1 VAARTPKPKRRRERG
16 DDGLSWDRHNK
27 CYTGTISLGYDEAGK
42 RLRRRVRGKT
52 KQEVKDKL
60 SQLHEEIKAGV
71 HTTATYT
78 VRQCVMDWLDSLEL
92 DPHTMDTYRGQAEK
106 WIYPRVG
113 TKKLADFKATDADRL
128 IKDAAKVL
136 SKASLVKIKS
146 TLVRSIRRA
155 QKYDLIA
162 RNVAELVDL
171 PKGQPG
177 HPSRAMTEEQA
188 SQVLQAAR
196 GKPTAYVK
204 VVRVGQSKYAA
215 THAASETGQLA
226 CGTWTRLA
234 TPVIEIGT
242 DLGTTTCRC
251 CRANLGLDADTNE
264 NRRLEALFVLSITL
278 GLRPG
283 ELRKLTWDHVDLD
296 NAVIHVWRS
305 ASRTGDV
312 KTPKSKRSLVLPKRA
327 VIALQQH
334 RKRQGAERLVAGAVW
349 HDNHLVFCHED
360 GRMYTSDALNWRFG
374 KMTRRAGI
382 GHWHAHEGR
391 HTAVSIMSS
400 NGVPLQEISD
410 TVGHKSTHVTETVY
424 RHVIVPAIRGGATVM
439 DTVFG
444 NVDPADDSDGEPD
457 MTRPRRRSPG
467 VSPGSMKKEARRPL

>member
-1 VAARTPKPKRRRERG
+1 
-16 DDGLSWDRHNK
+16 
-27 CYTGTISLGYDEAGK
+27 
-42 RLRRRVRGKT
+42 
-52 KQEVKDKL
+52 
-60 SQLHEEIKAGV
+60 
-71 HTTATYT
+71 
-78 VRQCVMDWLDSLEL
+78 M
-92 DPHTMDTYRGQAEK
+92 
-106 WIYPRVG
+106 
-113 TKKLADFKATDADRL
+113 
-128 IKDAAKVL
+128 L

-155 QKYDLIA
+155 QKYDLIG

-171 PKGQPG
+171 PQGQPG

-188 SQVLQAAR
+188 SKVLKAAGGQAT
-196 GKPTAYVK
+196 GFVK
-204 VVRVGQSKYAA
+204 VVKVSQGKYAA
-215 THAASETGQLA
+215 THAATGSGELA
-226 CGTWTRLA
+226 CGTWTRRGTPA
-234 TPVIEIGT
+234 TEIGT
-242 DLGTTTCRC
+242 DLTTTTCRF
-251 CRANLGLDADTNE
+251 CRAELGLDADADE
-264 NRRLEALFVLSITL
+264 SRRLEALFVLSITL

-283 ELRKLTWDHVDLD
+283 ELRKLAWDHVDLD

-327 VIALQQH
+327 VAALQAH
-334 RKRQGAERLVAGAVW
+334 KKRQAAERLAAGAAW
-349 HDNHLVFCHED
+349 QDNNLVFCHED

-439 DTVFG
+439 DQVFG
-444 NVDPADDSDGEPD
+444 RTDDGDDQLGANAAP
-457 MTRPRRRSPG
+457 
-467 VSPGSMKKEARRPL
+467 